1 MVLLH
6 SGHRSAPHSGRSLPE
21 HSDLLHI
28 ARRAIGNTDHGR
40 LRSMKEGRSTPCRVI
55 LPPVSAQRSTRYWQ
69 R

>member
-28 ARRAIGNTDHGR
+28 ARRAMATLIT
-40 LRSMKEGRSTPCRVI
+40 VA
-55 LPPVSAQRSTRYWQ
+55 SAV
-69 R
+69 